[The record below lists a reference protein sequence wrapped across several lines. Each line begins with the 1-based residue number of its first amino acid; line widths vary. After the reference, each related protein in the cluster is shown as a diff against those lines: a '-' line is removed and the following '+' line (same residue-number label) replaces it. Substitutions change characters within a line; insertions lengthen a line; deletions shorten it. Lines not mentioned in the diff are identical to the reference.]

1 MTPGQLATIRSWA
14 EHHDDDL
21 DAWYCQAGRHVHAL
35 LAEVDALT
43 AERDTA
49 VERLDAGVRDL
60 ARARGVH
67 PDVIRVAMG
76 LHNPTGLCDTEPP
89 LHVVGGRPA

>member
-1 MTPGQLATIRSWA
+1 VSAPAELAAAVS
-14 EHHDDDL
+14 
-21 DAWYCQAGRHVHAL
+21 DAHWCMSRGWPPSPETVRTL
-35 LAEVDALT
+35 LAAIQDLT
-43 AERDTA
+43 TERDTA
-49 VERLDAGVRDL
+49 VQRLDAGVRDL